1 MLRRF
6 EGPFLCAFS
15 DGDPITRGADALFT
29 SQVPG
34 CAGQPHTTIAGAA
47 HFLQEDQGERLA
59 HVVVEW
65 LRGLDVLTT

>member
-1 MLRRF
+1 VRS
-6 EGPFLCAFS
+6 ATA
-15 DGDPITRGADALFT
+15 TRSPAART
-29 SQVPG
+29 RCSRV
-34 CAGQPHTTIAGAA
+34 AGAA